1 LGSFWELLNDFLRTK
16 VSLSTENTKEKRV
29 LRLTF
34 AARALEAFSVRQ
46 LDLRVDFLDAEDLA
60 MSFDA
65 RDA

>member
-1 LGSFWELLNDFLRTK
+1 M
-16 VSLSTENTKEKRV
+16 EKRV

-60 MSFDA
+60 MSSDA